1 MSRVAV
7 IGAGPAGLMAA
18 EVLAHAGAQVDVYDA
33 MRSPGRKFLLA
44 GIGGMNI
51 THAEPFEQ
59 FVSRYGEQAT
69 VLRPLLQAFG
79 PGQLREWIHALGIET
94 FVGSSGR
101 VFPREMKAAPLL
113 RRWLHRLRDSG
124 VTLHMRHRWTGWQ
137 DGDLLFDTPAGSQ
150 SVKPDAV
157 VLALG
162 GASWPAL
169 GSDAA
174 WVPWLAQRGVAVAT
188 LQPANCGF
196 DVTWS
201 DFMAQRFAGAPLKHI
216 AIDGRIGECV
226 LTASGIEGGLVYAL
240 SAGWREALRQQGAIT
255 VHLDLVPDR
264 TPLQL
269 AAALAKP
276 RGKRSLSEHLRRCTG
291 IEGAKAALL
300 RECCPAEAF
309 ATPAS
314 LAAAIKAVPLVLL
327 ATRPVEEAIS
337 TAGGV
342 GFASLDDKLMLR
354 ELPGV
359 FCAGEM
365 LDWEAPTGGYL
376 LTACFAT
383 GRAAGKG
390 VLRWLGEQA

>member
-18 EVLAHAGAQVDVYDA
+18 EVLAQAGVQVDVYDA

-59 FVSRYGEQAT
+59 FVSRYGERVT
-69 VLRPLLQAFG
+69 LLRPLLQAFG

-113 RRWLHRLRDSG
+113 RRWLHRLRDNG
-124 VTLHMRHRWTGWQ
+124 VALHMRHRWAGWQ
-137 DGDLLFDTPAGSQ
+137 DASLLFDVPDGRKTVVA
-150 SVKPDAV
+150 DAV

-174 WVPWLAQRGVAVAT
+174 WVPWLAQRGVSIAP

-196 DVTWS
+196 DVAWS
-201 DFMAQRFAGAPLKHI
+201 EFLLQKFAGAPLKNV

-226 LTASGIEGGLVYAL
+226 LTASGIEGGLVYAM
-240 SAGWREALRQQGAIT
+240 SAGWREALQQRSVT
-255 VHLDLVPDR
+255 VHVDLAPDR
-264 TPLQL
+264 TGAHL

-276 RGKRSLSEHLRRCTG
+276 RGKRSAGEHLRRCTG
-291 IEGAKAALL
+291 IDGAKAALL
-300 RECCPAEAF
+300 RECCPPDAF

-383 GRAAGKG
+383 GRAAGEG